1 MHNSRRPD
9 AVLEGSTRC
18 LDSSQRHLM
27 LDSDVPE
34 FMAQRRLMLQSEAR
48 DAVLKVA

>member
-1 MHNSRRPD
+1 MHNSSRPD
-9 AVLEGSTRC
+9 AVLGGSTRC

-34 FMAQRRLMLQSEAR
+34 YGSEAAPG
-48 DAVLKVA
+48 AVIRGA